1 MKTKKEI
8 VRSRRNLLAASGIAT
23 VALGLAPRRL
33 FAQKTSAPASF
44 DKPKGAEFRLAPVK
58 QIKAG

>member
-8 VRSRRNLLAASGIAT
+8 VMSRRNFLAASGIAT

-33 FAQKTSAPASF
+33 FAQETTAPASL

-58 QIKAG
+58 QIKAR